1 MGAGN
6 MSDRRRPFFAVAAA
20 MCGNVL
26 GSILM
31 GGPTLAA
38 SHDQIVEMCRQAL
51 RPQVQACAQAKGLK
65 GNPEAIREQCGKPI
79 VSPCVRRE
87 EQKAAAGKSAPAAP
101 KDDIAAP
108 LNTAPLKPLF
118 VAPPRTI
125 ADITAILNSEK
136 PDDAKIAARKAAA
149 DVTPPPNAPATKLAQ
164 FYYDRGNARALLADN
179 KEALA
184 DGLQAL
190 A

>member
-1 MGAGN
+1 

-38 SHDQIVEMCRQAL
+38 SHQIVEMCRQAL

-101 KDDIAAP
+101 
-108 LNTAPLKPLF
+108 
-118 VAPPRTI
+118 RTKW
-125 ADITAILNSEK
+125 L
-136 PDDAKIAARKAAA
+136 
-149 DVTPPPNAPATKLAQ
+149 
-164 FYYDRGNARALLADN
+164 
-179 KEALA
+179 
-184 DGLQAL
+184 
-190 A
+190 

>member
-1 MGAGN
+1 
-6 MSDRRRPFFAVAAA
+6 
-20 MCGNVL
+20 MCGNVF

-101 KDDIAAP
+101 KDEMAVAP
-108 LNTAPLKPLF
+108 LNTAPLRPHF

-125 ADITAILNSEK
+125 ADITAILDS
-136 PDDAKIAARKAAA
+136 R
-149 DVTPPPNAPATKLAQ
+149 TT
-164 FYYDRGNARALLADN
+164 
-179 KEALA
+179 
-184 DGLQAL
+184 
-190 A
+190 

>member
-1 MGAGN
+1 
-6 MSDRRRPFFAVAAA
+6 MSDRRKSFFVVAAA

-26 GSILM
+26 GWILM
-31 GGPTLAA
+31 SGPTLAA

-101 KDDIAAP
+101 KDEMAVAP
-108 LNTAPLKPLF
+108 LNTAPLRPHF

-125 ADITAILNSEK
+125 ADITAILDS
-136 PDDAKIAARKAAA
+136 RRCYAAA
-149 DVTPPPNAPATKLAQ
+149 KCDS
-164 FYYDRGNARALLADN
+164 R
-179 KEALA
+179 
-184 DGLQAL
+184 
-190 A
+190 